1 MKNTLK
7 TNKSNWTVD
16 YQGEFPKIIL
26 TDCNGVEQ
34 TIDKNEIPKCKRLVL
49 YERGYSKR
57 TKESIKK
64 LSRDGRCSLLF

>member
-34 TIDKNEIPKCKRLVL
+34 TIDINEIVL
-49 YERGYSKR
+49 KERGKLAIE
-57 TKESIKK
+57 TLNLIKEFLKK
-64 LSRDGRCSLLF
+64 